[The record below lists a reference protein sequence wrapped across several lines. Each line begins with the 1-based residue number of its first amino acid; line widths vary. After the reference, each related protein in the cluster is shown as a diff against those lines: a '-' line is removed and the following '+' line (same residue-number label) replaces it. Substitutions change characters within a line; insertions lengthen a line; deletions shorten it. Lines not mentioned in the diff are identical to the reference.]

1 MEQKFNLKYI
11 WLICLVAAMGGLLFG
26 YDWVVIGG
34 AKPFYEAFFG
44 LTGEGK
50 AFLAGWAMSSA
61 LAGCL
66 AGAMIS
72 GFATDRFGRKKVLIA
87 AAVMFTVS
95 AVWTALAGDY
105 NSFVIAR
112 IIGGIGIGLAS
123 NVSPIYIAEMS
134 PPSMRGK
141 FVSINQLTI
150 VIGVF
155 AAQLVNLGIGNLHPL
170 PADATTPELLLKS
183 WNGQQG
189 WRWMFAAEVI
199 PAALFFLLALIIP
212 ESPRWLLQRRRTEEA
227 RGILIKIG
235 GESYAAKEM
244 ADVAASLHGASEKIN
259 YRELFRAPLFKV
271 LLLGIFLAV
280 LQQWCGINVI
290 FNYAEEVF
298 EAAGYGV
305 TGMLGCAVL
314 TGAVNLLF
322 TFVAISMVD
331 RWGRRPLML
340 MGSAGLTIIYAILGT
355 CYFYGVKGPIMVI
368 IVLAAI
374 AVYAM
379 TFAPIVWVLI
389 SEIFPNRIR
398 GAAVSI
404 SVSALWI
411 ACFALTFTFPPINAA
426 LGSSGTFWLYGGICL
441 VGYLV
446 MLKTVPETKN
456 RSLEEI
462 ERELG
467 VK

>member
-1 MEQKFNLKYI
+1 MDEKYNLKYI

-66 AGAMIS
+66 VGAMIS
-72 GFATDRFGRKKVLIA
+72 GFATDRFGRKKVLIV

-155 AAQLVNLGIGNLHPL
+155 AAQLVNLGIGNINPL
-170 PADATTPELLLKS
+170 PAGETTPEMLLNS
-183 WNGQQG
+183 WNGQHG
-189 WRWMFAAEVI
+189 WRWMFAAEAI
-199 PAALFFLLALIIP
+199 PAVLFFLLALVIP
-212 ESPRWLLQRRRTEEA
+212 ESPRWLLQRKRTEQA
-227 RGILIKIG
+227 RAILTKIG
-235 GESYAAKEM
+235 GEDYAAKEM
-244 ADVAASLHGASEKIN
+244 ADVAASLHGPSEKIP
-259 YRELFRAPLFKV
+259 YGELFRAPLFKV

-298 EAAGYGV
+298 KAAGYGV

-314 TGAVNLLF
+314 TGAVNLIF
-322 TFVAISMVD
+322 TFVAIAMVD

-340 MGSAGLTIIYAILGT
+340 MGSAGLTLIYAILGT

-411 ACFALTFTFPPINAA
+411 SCFGLTFSFPPINAA
-426 LGSSGTFWLYGGICL
+426 LGASGTFWLYGAICL
-441 VGYLV
+441 AGFVV
-446 MLKTVPETKN
+446 IRKAVPETKG
-456 RSLEEI
+456 RTLEEI

-467 VK
+467 VE

>member
-1 MEQKFNLKYI
+1 MDEKFNLKYI

-44 LTGEGK
+44 LTGEGN

-66 AGAMIS
+66 AGAVIS
-72 GFATDRFGRKKVLIA
+72 GFATDRYGRKKVLIVS
-87 AAVMFTVS
+87 AVMFTVS

-134 PPSMRGK
+134 PSSMRGK

-170 PADATTPELLLKS
+170 PAGEMTTELLLKS

-212 ESPRWLLQRRRTEEA
+212 ESPRWLLQRKRTEQA
-227 RGILIKIG
+227 RGILTKIG
-235 GESYAAKEM
+235 GERYAAKEM
-244 ADVAASLHGASEKIN
+244 ADVAASHHGASGKVP
-259 YRELFRAPLFKV
+259 YAELFRAPLFKV

-298 EAAGYGV
+298 KAAGYGV
-305 TGMLGCAVL
+305 SGMLGCAVL
-314 TGAVNLLF
+314 TGAVNLIF
-322 TFVAISMVD
+322 TFVAIAMVD

-340 MGSAGLTIIYAILGT
+340 MGSAGLTLIYAILGT
-355 CYFYGVKGPIMVI
+355 CYYFGVKGPLMVV

-411 ACFALTFTFPPINAA
+411 SCFGLTFSFPPINAA
-426 LGSSGTFWLYGGICL
+426 LGASGTFWLYGAICL
-441 VGYLV
+441 VGFLV
-446 MLKTVPETKN
+446 IGKAVPETKG
-456 RSLEEI
+456 RTLEEI

-467 VK
+467 LE